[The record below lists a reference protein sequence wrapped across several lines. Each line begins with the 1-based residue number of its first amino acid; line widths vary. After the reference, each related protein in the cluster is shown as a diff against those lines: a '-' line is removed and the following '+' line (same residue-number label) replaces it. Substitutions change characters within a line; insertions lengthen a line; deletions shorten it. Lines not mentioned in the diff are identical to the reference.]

1 MDTSD
6 LLPEKINVVI
16 ADDHEI
22 VRAGLRRI
30 LNIDKRIQIVG
41 EAVDGESALK
51 LIEENLP
58 HVALLDIHMPVL
70 DGIEVAKIV
79 CEKHPEIVVIML
91 TAYEDYK
98 HVEEALKV
106 GADGYLSKDISPSFL
121 IDAIYRSLLGER
133 VFSKS
138 ILRVL
143 ENPLLSHQEIE
154 NSNVTITPREQEI
167 LNYLAQG
174 KTSKEIA
181 DILGISIRTVQ
192 NHRSNI
198 IQKLGI
204 KTAAGLVR
212 FAVLHTSKFKSP
224 E

>member
-1 MDTSD
+1 MDTSY

-22 VRAGLRRI
+22 VRVGLRRI

-58 HVALLDIHMPVL
+58 HVALLDIHMPLL

-143 ENPLLSHQEIE
+143 ENPLISHQEIE
-154 NSNVTITPREQEI
+154 NSNVTITTREQEI

-198 IQKLGI
+198 MQKLGI

>member
-121 IDAIYRSLLGER
+121 IDAIYGSLLGER

-143 ENPLLSHQEIE
+143 ENPLISHQEIE
-154 NSNVTITPREQEI
+154 NSNVTITSREQEI

-198 IQKLGI
+198 MQKLGI

>member
-1 MDTSD
+1 
-6 LLPEKINVVI
+6 
-16 ADDHEI
+16 
-22 VRAGLRRI
+22 
-30 LNIDKRIQIVG
+30 
-41 EAVDGESALK
+41 
-51 LIEENLP
+51 
-58 HVALLDIHMPVL
+58 
-70 DGIEVAKIV
+70 
-79 CEKHPEIVVIML
+79 
-91 TAYEDYK
+91 
-98 HVEEALKV
+98 
-106 GADGYLSKDISPSFL
+106 
-121 IDAIYRSLLGER
+121 LGER

-143 ENPLLSHQEIE
+143 ENPLISHQEIE
-154 NSNVTITPREQEI
+154 NSNVTITSREQEI
-167 LNYLAQG
+167 LKYLAQG

-198 IQKLGI
+198 MQKLGI

>member
-58 HVALLDIHMPVL
+58 HIALLDIHMPVL
-70 DGIEVAKIV
+70 DGFEVAKIV

-198 IQKLGI
+198 MQKLGI

>member
-143 ENPLLSHQEIE
+143 ENPLISHQEIE

-198 IQKLGI
+198 MQKLGI

>member
-198 IQKLGI
+198 MQKLGI

-212 FAVLHTSKFKSP
+212 FAVLHTSKFKLP

>member
-1 MDTSD
+1 MEISA
-6 LLPEKINVVI
+6 LLPEKINVII

-41 EAVDGESALK
+41 EAQDGKSALK

-58 HVALLDIHMPVL
+58 HVVLLDIHMPGI
-70 DGIEVAKIV
+70 DGIEVANIV
-79 CEKHPEIVVIML
+79 CEKHPEIVVLML

-98 HVEEALKV
+98 HVEAALKV

-121 IDAIYRSLLGER
+121 IDAIYRSVLGER

-138 ILRVL
+138 ILKVL
-143 ENPLLSHQEIE
+143 ENPLFLQRDEE
-154 NSNVTITPREQEI
+154 NPNVIITPREQEI

-198 IQKLGI
+198 MQKLNI

-212 FAVLHTSKFKSP
+212 FAVLHTSKSKSS
-224 E
+224 

>member
-1 MDTSD
+1 MDTSY

-58 HVALLDIHMPVL
+58 HIVLLDIHMPLL

-154 NSNVTITPREQEI
+154 NSNVTITSREQEI

-198 IQKLGI
+198 MQKLGI

>member
-58 HVALLDIHMPVL
+58 HVALLDIHMSVL

-143 ENPLLSHQEIE
+143 ENPLISHQEIE
-154 NSNVTITPREQEI
+154 NSNVTITSREQEI
-167 LNYLAQG
+167 LKYLAQG

-198 IQKLGI
+198 MQKLGI

>member
-16 ADDHEI
+16 ADDHGI

-143 ENPLLSHQEIE
+143 ENPLISHQEIE
-154 NSNVTITPREQEI
+154 NSNVTITSREQEI

-198 IQKLGI
+198 MQKLGI

>member
-58 HVALLDIHMPVL
+58 HIALLDIHMPVL

-198 IQKLGI
+198 MQKLGI

>member
-70 DGIEVAKIV
+70 DGIEVAKVV

-198 IQKLGI
+198 MQKLGI

>member
-22 VRAGLRRI
+22 VRVGLRRI

-198 IQKLGI
+198 MQKLGI

>member
-198 IQKLGI
+198 MQKLGI